1 MNDQTMNDQTA
12 TEMPDASDS
21 GGGQAA
27 NLEAIMHVPLEIS
40 VELGR
45 VRLPLH
51 NIARMG
57 KGMVI
62 ELNKEAN
69 AEVQIL
75 ANGSI
80 FAKGEVV
87 STGDKLGVRITE
99 IVPAT
104 ARVSSLS

>member
-1 MNDQTMNDQTA
+1 MNDQL
-12 TEMPDASDS
+12 TEPET
-21 GGGQAA
+21 GQSQRA

-51 NIARMG
+51 TLARLNR
-57 KGMVI
+57 GMVI

-69 AEVQIL
+69 AEVHIL

-87 STGDKLGVRITE
+87 TTGDKLGVRITE

-104 ARVSSLS
+104 ARINSLS

>member
-1 MNDQTMNDQTA
+1 MTDDTITEDQNFADPSSGQT
-12 TEMPDASDS
+12 
-21 GGGQAA
+21 A

-45 VRLPLH
+45 IKLPLH
-51 NIARMG
+51 EIARLN

-62 ELNKEAN
+62 EMNKEAN

-80 FAKGEVV
+80 FARGEVV

-99 IVPAT
+99 IVPAS
-104 ARVSSLS
+104 ARISSLS

>member
-1 MNDQTMNDQTA
+1 MSNEDMANAQNPA
-12 TEMPDASDS
+12 LEN
-21 GGGQAA
+21 GQAA

-45 VRLPLH
+45 VKLPLH
-51 NIARMG
+51 AIARMH

-62 ELNKEAN
+62 EMNKEAN

-75 ANGSI
+75 ANGTI

-87 STGDKLGVRITE
+87 SSDDQLGVRITE
-99 IVPAT
+99 IIPTT

>member
-1 MNDQTMNDQTA
+1 MTDEATA
-12 TEMPDASDS
+12 ATAAPTAEADNA
-21 GGGQAA
+21 QKA

-45 VRLPLH
+45 VQLPLH
-51 NIARMG
+51 VIARMNR
-57 KGMVI
+57 GMVI
-62 ELNKEAN
+62 EMNKDAN

-99 IVPAT
+99 IVPAS
-104 ARVSSLS
+104 ARIDTLS

>member
-1 MNDQTMNDQTA
+1 MSNETTTDHSQ
-12 TEMPDASDS
+12 S
-21 GGGQAA
+21 A
-27 NLEAIMHVPLEIS
+27 NLEAIMHVPLGIS

-45 VRLPLH
+45 IKLPLH
-51 NIARMG
+51 MIARLNR
-57 KGMVI
+57 GMVI
-62 ELNKEAN
+62 EMNKEAN

-99 IVPAT
+99 IVPAS
-104 ARVSSLS
+104 ARISSLS

>member
-1 MNDQTMNDQTA
+1 MSDADNAIEHQTA
-12 TEMPDASDS
+12 DMQ
-21 GGGQAA
+21 GGGQTA

-45 VRLPLH
+45 VKMPLH
-51 NIARMG
+51 QIARMN

-87 STGDKLGVRITE
+87 SIGDKLGVRITE
-99 IVPAT
+99 VVSAS
-104 ARVSSLS
+104 ARINTLSS

>member
-1 MNDQTMNDQTA
+1 MTDEA
-12 TEMPDASDS
+12 TTNEGDRSHR
-21 GGGQAA
+21 A

-45 VRLPLH
+45 VKLPLH
-51 NIARMG
+51 TIARMN

-62 ELNKEAN
+62 EMNKEAN

-75 ANGSI
+75 ANGTV

-87 STGDKLGVRITE
+87 STDDHLGVRITE
-99 IVPAT
+99 IIPAA
-104 ARVSSLS
+104 ARISSLS

>member
-1 MNDQTMNDQTA
+1 M
-12 TEMPDASDS
+12 SDHQNNPETHS
-21 GGGQAA
+21 QIT

-45 VRLPLH
+45 IKLPLH
-51 NIARMG
+51 TIARLNR
-57 KGMVI
+57 GMII
-62 ELNKEAN
+62 EMDKEAN

-87 STGDKLGVRITE
+87 ATGEKLGVRITE
-99 IVPAT
+99 IVSPS

>member
-1 MNDQTMNDQTA
+1 MSNETSADH
-12 TEMPDASDS
+12 S
-21 GGGQAA
+21 QAA

-45 VRLPLH
+45 IKLPLH
-51 NIARMG
+51 MIARLNR
-57 KGMVI
+57 GMVI
-62 ELNKEAN
+62 EMNKEAN

-99 IVPAT
+99 IVPAS
-104 ARVSSLS
+104 ARISSLS

>member
-1 MNDQTMNDQTA
+1 MTDEPHTA
-12 TEMPDASDS
+12 EADNA
-21 GGGQAA
+21 QKA

-45 VRLPLH
+45 IQLPLH
-51 NIARMG
+51 VIARMNR
-57 KGMVI
+57 GMVI
-62 ELNKEAN
+62 EMNKDAN

-99 IVPAT
+99 IVPAS
-104 ARVSSLS
+104 ARIDTLS

>member
-1 MNDQTMNDQTA
+1 MSTDTLNQT
-12 TEMPDASDS
+12 
-21 GGGQAA
+21 A

-40 VELGR
+40 IELGR
-45 VRLPLH
+45 IKLPLH
-51 NIARMG
+51 TIARLNR
-57 KGMVI
+57 GMVI
-62 ELNKEAN
+62 ELEKEAN

-87 STGDKLGVRITE
+87 TTGEKLGVRITE
-99 IVPAT
+99 IASPS

>member
-1 MNDQTMNDQTA
+1 MSNNTGA
-12 TEMPDASDS
+12 PDHS
-21 GGGQAA
+21 QKA

-45 VRLPLH
+45 VKLPLH
-51 NIARMG
+51 TIARLNR
-57 KGMVI
+57 GMVI
-62 ELNKEAN
+62 EMNKEAN

-99 IVPAT
+99 IVPPA
-104 ARVSSLS
+104 ARITTLS

>member
-1 MNDQTMNDQTA
+1 MSDQEPITGDTSQR
-12 TEMPDASDS
+12 
-21 GGGQAA
+21 A

-45 VRLPLH
+45 IQLPLH
-51 NIARMG
+51 TIARMN

-62 ELNKEAN
+62 EMNKEAS

-75 ANGSI
+75 ANGTI

-87 STGDKLGVRITE
+87 STGDTLGVRITE
-99 IVPAT
+99 IVPAA
-104 ARVSSLS
+104 ARISSLS

>member
-1 MNDQTMNDQTA
+1 MSDTATA
-12 TEMPDASDS
+12 TEHP
-21 GGGQAA
+21 QTA

-45 VRLPLH
+45 IKLPLH
-51 NIARMG
+51 TIARLNR
-57 KGMVI
+57 GMVI
-62 ELNKEAN
+62 EMNKEAN

-80 FAKGEVV
+80 FARGEVV

-99 IVPAT
+99 IVPAS
-104 ARVSSLS
+104 ARISSLS

>member
-1 MNDQTMNDQTA
+1 MSDENTA
-12 TEMPDASDS
+12 IENQSTDML
-21 GGGQAA
+21 GGGQTA
-27 NLEAIMHVPLEIS
+27 NLETIMHVPLEIS

-45 VRLPLH
+45 VKMPLH
-51 NIARMG
+51 EIARMN

-99 IVPAT
+99 VVSAS
-104 ARVSSLS
+104 ARINTLSS

>member
-1 MNDQTMNDQTA
+1 MT
-12 TEMPDASDS
+12 DAAIKDGDHS
-21 GGGQAA
+21 QRA

-45 VRLPLH
+45 VKLPLH
-51 NIARMG
+51 TIARMSR
-57 KGMVI
+57 GMVI

-87 STGDKLGVRITE
+87 STGGHLGVRITE
-99 IVPAT
+99 IIPAA
-104 ARVSSLS
+104 ARINSLS

>member
-1 MNDQTMNDQTA
+1 MTDEPIPAEADNTQK
-12 TEMPDASDS
+12 
-21 GGGQAA
+21 A

-45 VRLPLH
+45 IQLPLH
-51 NIARMG
+51 VIARMNR
-57 KGMVI
+57 GMVI
-62 ELNKEAN
+62 EMNKDAN

-99 IVPAT
+99 IVPT
-104 ARVSSLS
+104 SARIDTLS

>member
-1 MNDQTMNDQTA
+1 MTDATA
-12 TEMPDASDS
+12 TSENQT
-21 GGGQAA
+21 GGDPGQAQAA

-45 VRLPLH
+45 VKMPLH
-51 NIARMG
+51 SIARMN

-62 ELNKEAN
+62 EMNKDAN

-99 IVPAT
+99 IVPPS
-104 ARVSSLS
+104 ARISSLS

>member
-1 MNDQTMNDQTA
+1 MSDA
-12 TEMPDASDS
+12 TNAIENQSTDMQ
-21 GGGQAA
+21 GGGQTA
-27 NLEAIMHVPLEIS
+27 NLETIMHVPLEIS

-45 VRLPLH
+45 VKMPLH
-51 NIARMG
+51 QIARMN

-99 IVPAT
+99 VVSAS
-104 ARVSSLS
+104 ARINTLSS

>member
-1 MNDQTMNDQTA
+1 MTDNAIDNTQDTLQ
-12 TEMPDASDS
+12 

-27 NLEAIMHVPLEIS
+27 NLETIMHVPLEIS

-45 VRLPLH
+45 VKMPLH
-51 NIARMG
+51 QIARMN

-99 IVPAT
+99 VVSAS
-104 ARVSSLS
+104 ARIQSLS

>member
-1 MNDQTMNDQTA
+1 
-12 TEMPDASDS
+12 
-21 GGGQAA
+21 
-27 NLEAIMHVPLEIS
+27 MHVPLEIS

-45 VRLPLH
+45 VKMPLH
-51 NIARMG
+51 QIARMN

-87 STGDKLGVRITE
+87 SIGDKLGVRITE
-99 IVPAT
+99 VVSAS
-104 ARVSSLS
+104 ARINTLSS

>member
-1 MNDQTMNDQTA
+1 MSDATTNEQNA
-12 TEMPDASDS
+12 TEMPDAAGPDN
-21 GGGQAA
+21 GQAT

-62 ELNKEAN
+62 EMNKEAN